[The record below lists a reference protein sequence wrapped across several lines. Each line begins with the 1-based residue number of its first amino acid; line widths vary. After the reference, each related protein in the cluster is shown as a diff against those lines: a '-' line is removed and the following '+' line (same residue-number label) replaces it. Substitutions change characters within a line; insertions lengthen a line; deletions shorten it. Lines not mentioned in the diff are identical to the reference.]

1 MDAYILSQDRYS
13 RRLEARSEYVQA
25 HTNRITTSVK
35 YNIRGV
41 VTKLVLAV
49 VAHIV
54 MIWLR

>member
-25 HTNRITTSVK
+25 YTNRITTSVK
-35 YNIRGV
+35 CNIRGV